1 MNKLELQS
9 FIFEQKLTR
18 RKLSTYEPKNEK
30 NYKVQIF
37 RNHAFE
43 MVEHSIGAFLD
54 YASMGINFIYSGYDD
69 SLSFTE
75 LDNSANMA
83 IVWVDATRYTNI
95 DVQFF
100 LTERFNFL
108 SMQFKAPILAIIH
121 GFKFKSDINTV
132 VVYPLESIEN
142 TLGDK
147 FLDERAKE
155 VTGTILSS
163 NTLTAISK
171 DLGLKYLPAMLKP
184 LQKALVLDLD
194 NTLYSGVLGEDGI
207 SGITLTD
214 GHIALQKELK
224 RLREAGFFLTIA
236 SKNNLQDV
244 EDMLEQ
250 RSDFPLKNSDFAKIC
265 ASWDEKANSIT
276 EIASYLNIHTDS
288 MIFIDDN
295 IGELTAVS
303 MVHPSIKTIHATE
316 NAEITANILANYP
329 GLLKLNVGNEDFL
342 RTKDIQAKAERT
354 LLQTSLS
361 TEDYIRSLELKLDFA
376 VNSKSQAQR
385 IYELANKTNQFIFNY
400 ARYELANV
408 ENMLNSNDYC
418 VVSISL
424 SDKLS
429 DSGLIGVCVGKKTEN
444 HINIEEFFISCRAL
458 GRGIDDIIAL
468 GAIKTI
474 TEHFNN
480 SLVKVEFQKGAR
492 NEPAEKF
499 AQKYLSK
506 FLTQTANF
514 EYDTPTSLITLT
526 YK

>member
-18 RKLSTYEPKNEK
+18 RKLSTYEPTHEK
-30 NYKVQIF
+30 SYTVQIF

-54 YASMGINFIYSGYDD
+54 YANMGVNFVYGGYDD
-69 SLSFTE
+69 SLSFVE
-75 LDNSANMA
+75 LDNSADMA
-83 IVWVDATRYTNI
+83 IVWVDATRYTNV
-95 DVQFF
+95 DVQSF
-100 LTERFNFL
+100 LTERLNFL
-108 SMQFKAPILAIIH
+108 STQFKAPILAIVH
-121 GFKFKSDINTV
+121 GFKFKNDINSV
-132 VVYPLESIEN
+132 VVFPLESIET
-142 TLGDK
+142 TLGKK

-155 VTGTILSS
+155 VTGTILSQGA
-163 NTLTAISK
+163 LTAISK
-171 DLGLKYLPAMLKP
+171 ELGLKYLPAMLKP
-184 LQKALVLDLD
+184 LQKAIVLDLD

-207 SGITLTD
+207 NGIMLTD
-214 GHIALQKELK
+214 GHIALQNELK
-224 RLREAGFFLTIA
+224 RLCDAGFFLAIA

-250 RSDFPLKNSDFAKIC
+250 RTDFPLKKGDFAKIC
-265 ASWDEKANSIT
+265 ASWGEKANSIA
-276 EIASYLNIHTDS
+276 EIASYLNIHPDS

-303 MVHPSIKTIHATE
+303 MAHPSIKTIHATE
-316 NAEITANILANYP
+316 NAQITADVLANYP
-329 GLLKLNVGNEDFL
+329 GLLKLHVGSEDFL

-354 LLQTSLS
+354 MLQASLS
-361 TEDYIRSLELKLDFA
+361 NEDYIRSLELKLDFA
-376 VNSKSQAQR
+376 INNKAQAQR

-408 ENMLNSNDYC
+408 EDMLDSNNYC

-474 TEHFNN
+474 TEYFKNN
-480 SLVKVEFQKGAR
+480 LVKVEFQKGAR
-492 NEPAEKF
+492 NEPAEIF
-499 AQKYLSK
+499 AQKHLSK

-514 EYDTPTSLITLT
+514 EYDTPKDLITIT